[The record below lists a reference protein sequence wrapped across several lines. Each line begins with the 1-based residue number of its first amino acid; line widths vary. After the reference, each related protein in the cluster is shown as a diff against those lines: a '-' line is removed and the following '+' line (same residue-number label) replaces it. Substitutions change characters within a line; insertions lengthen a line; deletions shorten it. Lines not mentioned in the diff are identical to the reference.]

1 MVVVTRAYK
10 TIRNIVQKQCFGS
23 SYYEA
28 CPLNRWLEVNQV
40 SESKISDDLKAMISD
55 RIERSPGEEIKVILT
70 ISKGVALDDVR
81 DELTRIGLRIE
92 NMIPGPVQVITG
104 SVSVKDISR
113 LAEVGDVEKIE
124 YDGMVYAL

>member
-1 MVVVTRAYK
+1 
-10 TIRNIVQKQCFGS
+10 
-23 SYYEA
+23 
-28 CPLNRWLEVNQV
+28 V

-55 RIERSPGEEIKVILT
+55 RIKRSPGEEIKVILT

-92 NMIPGPVQVITG
+92 NMIPGPIQVIAG
-104 SVSVKDISR
+104 SIAVRDISR
-113 LAEVGDVEKIE
+113 LAEVRDVEKIE

>member
-1 MVVVTRAYK
+1 
-10 TIRNIVQKQCFGS
+10 
-23 SYYEA
+23 
-28 CPLNRWLEVNQV
+28 
-40 SESKISDDLKAMISD
+40 MISD

-70 ISKGVALDDVR
+70 ISKGVALDDVG

-92 NMIPGPVQVITG
+92 NMIPGPIQVITG

-113 LAEVGDVEKIE
+113 LAEVRDVEKIE